1 MPWAVQCRG
10 AGGEAPGEINFGAP
24 PSPEGKGVGGMR
36 QSKLK
41 AGLASAKEGKPPGGD
56 SGCKVGRRPT
66 GQAPLRARGSPLLPA
81 PGRRNETKS
90 GRRHSKQAAPE
101 QSGVACQTGAGR
113 NRTAGADCG
122 LPHHFIRPLS
132 FSSISISVPRA
143 FFSTTLS
150 SFLSLKDS
158 LMSVMGFLSMA

>member
-1 MPWAVQCRG
+1 MHEITLVTPFP
-10 AGGEAPGEINFGAP
+10 GGEGGL
-24 PSPEGKGVGGMR
+24 GGMGAKGKAKGRGGKR
-36 QSKLK
+36 QRRQAPRRRQRLQGRQATKR
-41 AGLASAKEGKPPGGD
+41 ASPPPG
-56 SGCKVGRRPT
+56 
-66 GQAPLRARGSPLLPA
+66 AWFAPA
-81 PGRRNETKS
+81 PSAGAAERN
-90 GRRHSKQAAPE
+90 QV
-101 QSGVACQTGAGR
+101 GVAPQQTSRPGIIRGGLSNRAGR

-158 LMSVMGFLSMA
+158 LTSVMGFLSMA